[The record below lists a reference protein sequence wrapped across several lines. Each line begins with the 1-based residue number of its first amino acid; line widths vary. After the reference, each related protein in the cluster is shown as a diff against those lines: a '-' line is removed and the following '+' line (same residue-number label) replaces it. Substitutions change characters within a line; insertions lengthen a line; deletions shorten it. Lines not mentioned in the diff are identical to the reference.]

1 MMPMVEDVMRVR
13 RKKGY
18 EVRGEG
24 GENFLPKSGFISDR
38 ARPMKK
44 GARIAKHLHPL
55 AHRPL

>member
-1 MMPMVEDVMRVR
+1 MVEDVMRVR